1 MLYKF
6 TETKVYFIEAET
18 EDEALDKYSELHN
31 ADLTVEVASPDEASL
46 SDFFNSFDP
55 LEMARRYGKEYM
67 YHLKAYQDFAA
78 ESVSPSGNVD

>member
-31 ADLTVEVASPDEASL
+31 ADLTVEVVSPDEASL
-46 SDFFNSFDP
+46 FDCINSFDP
-55 LEMARRYGKEYM
+55 KEMAHRYGKEYM
-67 YHLKAYQDFAA
+67 YHLN
-78 ESVSPSGNVD
+78 SHGNVD